1 MTSAIR
7 RFADEIKPST
17 ITPTTTTTPK
27 DAAEA
32 SVGISILSE
41 YKRIEMLKPPN
52 DSAADISTESIQ
64 LKNFFPGLRN
74 ESPPAPIVP
83 PGGGESSASSNKS
96 TDKIDWTLNRPGSEA
111 ATKKPTEI
119 EWIMDPQKKQSSTAD
134 NMDAISNKEPMVPS
148 TTSFDEKEMDKNRPA
163 TVDSAA
169 DTFGQFLDRMP
180 VILHQAGDQVSGSL
194 NRVISSFPPYKTI
207 ASTDASTETQIRK
220 RLDDA
225 LQRRKAAQ
233 KHLEHVPGPVL
244 LKTIARIWNVVP
256 IIGGQLSLALYRSL
270 LNAEQWLEWHRKA
283 VAFRPSEIL
292 YRRYGSIVH
301 LAGPFGGNIVM
312 LYKPAHM
319 AVVLN
324 SNENDDSPVSIIDCI
339 AQARSLETIR
349 LVCICT

>member
-1 MTSAIR
+1 MAIR

-17 ITPTTTTTPK
+17 ITPTTTTQK
-27 DAAEA
+27 EAADAES
-32 SVGISILSE
+32 SVATSILSE

-74 ESPPAPIVP
+74 ESPPAPMVP

-96 TDKIDWTLNRPGSEA
+96 TDKIDWTLNRPSGDA
-111 ATKKPTEI
+111 ATTKKPTEI
-119 EWIMDPQKKQSSTAD
+119 EWIMDPQKKQPSTAD
-134 NMDAISNKEPMVPS
+134 STQAVISNKEPMLPS
-148 TTSFDEKEMDKNRPA
+148 TPFDEKEMDKNRQA

-225 LQRRKAAQ
+225 LQRRKVAQ

-349 LVCICT
+349 